1 MPLPSA
7 GNPISFSQVN
17 EELGNSAEAKIDLKS
32 ASEGLGEDVA
42 PYGLDELQGLS
53 FGRILQSIGYLD
65 YDAQEG
71 DPSVT
76 EDTAAPYVDGQLHLA
91 AGAENVDADI
101 TAIDDNYYNS
111 DGGFSNGDI
120 LYLNNTGLTFPDFPN
135 PPGASGLEQDGYLVN
150 KTSNKVFFYTRSTSA
165 VSNVINRAPVAMPT
179 PTLAVVGSSIR
190 VTIPNHETR
199 VVKNY
204 VIQRKTNSG
213 GTFATLATISPSA
226 FGNYS
231 NTSVT
236 TTYDDS
242 SISAG
247 NNYFYKVKATNAF
260 GETAYE
266 VSNPTSENLP
276 AGTTISYSNVASVAG
291 LGTDDPPNETF
302 YDEAVTPMTVSIT
315 GGSGTTSI
323 SKSDNISST
332 TQFAWSTSGDPMDIS
347 SGTTDTTATSNG
359 GSGWVSSATGIS
371 GNTIY
376 FRIRVDEATRTIDE
390 SGTLTITTTN
400 NSVSEDASVSVSITN
415 VPGGGM

>member
-7 GNPISFSQVN
+7 GSSISFSQVN
-17 EELGNSAEAKIDLKS
+17 EELGNSAEAEIDLKS
-32 ASEGLGEDVA
+32 ASEGLGEDAA
-42 PYGLDELQGLS
+42 PYGMDELQGLS

-65 YDAQEG
+65 YEAQEG
-71 DPSVT
+71 DPSVS
-76 EDTAAPYVDGQLHLA
+76 EDTAVPYLDGELHLA
-91 AGAENVDADI
+91 AGAESTDTDI
-101 TAIDDNYYNS
+101 TPTDDNYYNS
-111 DGGFSNGDI
+111 DGGFGNGDI
-120 LYLNNTGLTFPDFPN
+120 LYKNNTGLTFPNFPN
-135 PPGASGLEQDGYLVN
+135 PPGADGLTADGYLVN

-165 VSNVINRAPVAMPT
+165 VSNVINRTPVTMTT

-190 VTIPNHETR
+190 ITIPNHETR

-213 GTFATLATISPSA
+213 GTFTTLATISPSA

-260 GETAYE
+260 GETAY
-266 VSNPTSENLP
+266 VNSNPTSEILP
-276 AGTTISYSNVASVAG
+276 VGTTISYSNVTSVVGFG
-291 LGTDDPPNETF
+291 LPSGATEFF
-302 YDEAVTPMTVSIT
+302 YDSSENATPMSVSIT

-323 SKSDNISST
+323 SKSDNITSST
-332 TQFAWSTSGDPMDIS
+332 TFAWSTSGDPNPQ
-347 SGTTDTTATSNG
+347 GQTAGTSNG

-376 FRIRVDEATRTIDE
+376 IRLRVEEAVRDVNE
-390 SGTLTITTTN
+390 SGTMTISTTN
-400 NSVSEDASVSVSITN
+400 NSVTEDQSCNISISN
-415 VPGGGM
+415 GGPG

>member
-76 EDTAAPYVDGQLHLA
+76 EDTAAPYVDGQLDLA
-91 AGAENVDADI
+91 AGAENIDADI
-101 TAIDDNYYNS
+101 TATAENYYNS

-276 AGTTISYSNVASVAG
+276 VGTTISSTPASPSISVFNDPLADPTT
-291 LGTDDPPNETF
+291 TDS
-302 YDEAVTPMTVSIT
+302 AVGPLITVSIT
-315 GGSGTTSI
+315 NRVG
-323 SKSDNISST
+323 NST
-332 TQFAWSTSGDPMDIS
+332 ITESESMAGNFQFAWSTSNDPGE
-347 SGTTDTTATSNG
+347 SGNDNG
-359 GSGWVSSATGIS
+359 GSGFTGGSVSNVNGDIIYIRPKFTEGGRDNNETGTANI
-371 GNTIY
+371 N
-376 FRIRVDEATRTIDE
+376 V
-390 SGTLTITTTN
+390 TN
-400 NSVSEDASVSVSITN
+400 NSVSHDKTVSIT
-415 VPGGGM
+415 VSGGLS

>member
-111 DGGFSNGDI
+111 DGGFGNGDI
-120 LYLNNTGLTFPDFPN
+120 LYLNNTGLTFPDFPSSL
-135 PPGASGLEQDGYLVN
+135 GGTDGLQSDGYLVN

-165 VSNVINRAPVAMPT
+165 VSNVINRAPVTMPT

-276 AGTTISYSNVASVAG
+276 VGTTISSTPASPSISVFNDPLADPTT
-291 LGTDDPPNETF
+291 TDS
-302 YDEAVTPMTVSIT
+302 AVGPLITVSIT
-315 GGSGTTSI
+315 NRVG
-323 SKSDNISST
+323 NST
-332 TQFAWSTSGDPMDIS
+332 ITESESMAGNFQFAWSTSNDPGE
-347 SGTTDTTATSNG
+347 SGNDNG
-359 GSGWVSSATGIS
+359 GSGFTGGSVSNVNGDIIYIRPKFTEGGRDNNETGTANI
-371 GNTIY
+371 N
-376 FRIRVDEATRTIDE
+376 V
-390 SGTLTITTTN
+390 TN
-400 NSVSEDASVSVSITN
+400 NSVSHDKTVSIT
-415 VPGGGM
+415 VSGGLS

>member
-17 EELGNSAEAKIDLKS
+17 EELGNSAEAEIDLKS

-42 PYGLDELQGLS
+42 PYGMDELQGLS

-65 YDAQEG
+65 YEAQEG
-71 DPSVT
+71 DPSYS
-76 EDTAAPYVDGQLHLA
+76 EDTAVPYLDGDLHLA
-91 AGAENVDADI
+91 AGAENVDGNM
-101 TAIDDNYYNS
+101 TTIDDNYYNS
-111 DGGFSNGDI
+111 DGGFGNGDI
-120 LYLNNTGLTFPDFPN
+120 LYKNNTGLTFPDFPN
-135 PPGASGLEQDGYLVN
+135 PPGASGLTDDGYLVN

-165 VSNVINRAPVAMPT
+165 VSNVIDRTPETMTT

-190 VTIPNHETR
+190 ITIPNHETR

-242 SISAG
+242 SITAG
-247 NNYFYKVKATNAF
+247 NNYFYRVKATNAF
-260 GETAYE
+260 GGTAY
-266 VSNPTSENLP
+266 VNSNPTSENLP
-276 AGTTISYSNVASVAG
+276 VGTTISYSNVASILG
-291 LGTDDPPNETF
+291 LGTEDPPNEFF
-302 YDEAVTPMTVSIT
+302 YDSTENTTPMSISIT
-315 GGSGTTSI
+315 GGVATSSI

-332 TQFAWSTSGDPMDIS
+332 TKFAWSTSGDPNPQYQ
-347 SGTTDTTATSNG
+347 TAGTSNG
-359 GSGWVSSATGIS
+359 GSGWVDSATGIS
-371 GNTIY
+371 GATIY
-376 FRIRVDEATRTIDE
+376 IRLRVEEATRTINE
-390 SGTLTITTTN
+390 SGTMTISTTN
-400 NSVSEDASVSVSITN
+400 NSVTEDQACNISIAN
-415 VPGGGM
+415 F

>member
-276 AGTTISYSNVASVAG
+276 VGTTISYSNVASVAG

>member
-17 EELGNSAEAKIDLKS
+17 EELGNSAEAEIDLKS

-65 YDAQEG
+65 YNAQVG

-76 EDTAAPYVDGQLHLA
+76 EDTAVPYVDGDLHLA
-91 AGAENVDADI
+91 AGAQNVDGDI
-101 TAIDDNYYNS
+101 TATDDNYYNS

-120 LYLNNTGLTFPDFPN
+120 LYLNNTGLTFPDFPSS
-135 PPGASGLEQDGYLVN
+135 GADGLESDGYLVN

-247 NNYFYKVKATNAF
+247 NNYFFKVKATNAF

-276 AGTTISYSNVASVAG
+276 VGTTISYSNVTSIAG
-291 LGTDDPPNETF
+291 LGSTSGATEFF
-302 YDEAVTPMTVSIT
+302 YDSSENATPMSVSIT

-323 SKSDNISST
+323 SKSDNITSST
-332 TQFAWSTSGDPMDIS
+332 IFAWSTSGDP
-347 SGTTDTTATSNG
+347 N
-359 GSGWVSSATGIS
+359 
-371 GNTIY
+371 
-376 FRIRVDEATRTIDE
+376 
-390 SGTLTITTTN
+390 
-400 NSVSEDASVSVSITN
+400 
-415 VPGGGM
+415 